1 MQNQTRSSALGVVL
15 VHLTSPFWW
24 SSVDEGIIIMPVDRL
39 GDRNSI
45 LRNRKLLEQFAYA
58 LENCG
63 GCGNYVSMKCLSAR
77 SKIVQF

>member
-1 MQNQTRSSALGVVL
+1 RSR
-15 VHLTSPFWW
+15 
-24 SSVDEGIIIMPVDRL
+24 VDEGIIIMPLDSLDDRI
-39 GDRNSI
+39 SI
-45 LRNRKLLEQFAYA
+45 LRNRELLEQFAYA